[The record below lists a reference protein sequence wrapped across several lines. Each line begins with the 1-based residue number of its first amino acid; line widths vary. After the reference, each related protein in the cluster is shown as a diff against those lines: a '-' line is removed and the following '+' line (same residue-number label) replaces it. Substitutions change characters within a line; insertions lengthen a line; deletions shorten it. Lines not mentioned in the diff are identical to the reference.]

1 MRLIAVI
8 CILGAL
14 GGVAWTTKTGMD
26 ELGVH
31 NAKIE
36 SQKAVLKRVARELVT
51 LDSLITVEAHKIG
64 EAETPVEKAES
75 RGRGMQEAIRIAKKQ
90 SVLDG
95 EKLRAEKI
103 TESREEKV
111 SVVQKRMMKWN
122 LLFGSAA
129 VVLAGFWFGLKKLAP

>member
-1 MRLIAVI
+1 MALI

-31 NAKIE
+31 NARIE
-36 SQKAVLKRVARELVT
+36 SQKVVLKRVAHELVVM
-51 LDSLITVEAHKIG
+51 DSLIDVEAREIRD
-64 EAETPVEKAES
+64 AETAVEKAEA
-75 RGRGMQEAIRIAKKQ
+75 RGRGMQAVIRIAKKQ
-90 SVLDG
+90 SVIDG
-95 EKLRAEKI
+95 EKLRAENI
-103 TESREEKV
+103 IESRKEKV
-111 SVVQKRMMKWN
+111 SVVRKRMMKLN

>member
-1 MRLIAVI
+1 MALI

-26 ELGVH
+26 EVGVH
-31 NAKIE
+31 TAKIE
-36 SQKAVLKRVARELVT
+36 SQKLVLKHVASELVVM
-51 LDSLITVEAHKIG
+51 DSLIDVESRKLRD
-64 EAETPVEKAES
+64 AETRVEKAEA
-75 RGRGMQEAIRIAKKQ
+75 RGRGMQAVIGIAKKQ
-90 SVLDG
+90 SVLDS

-103 TESREEKV
+103 IESRKEKV

-122 LLFGSAA
+122 LLFGSVA